1 MVSNTPWDVGAR
13 GTNQKMERTQAILT
27 TMKLSLQEETG
38 MLLSA
43 AYKWLRKQLRIQ
55 NVDTVASNM
64 GGRDDW
70 KVEEKLSH
78 RPSTFSSYSFG
89 LKISW
94 HQKASQA
101 YLHKTQHQ
109 SIQMLLTPEW

>member
-1 MVSNTPWDVGAR
+1 MGMVSNTPWDVGAR

-55 NVDTVASNM
+55 NVDTVVSNM
-64 GGRDDW
+64 GAEIIEKW
-70 KVEEKLSH
+70 KKAWVIDP
-78 RPSTFSSYSFG
+78 RPSAATHLFWKFLGTTEPPKPTYTH
-89 LKISW
+89 L
-94 HQKASQA
+94 
-101 YLHKTQHQ
+101 
-109 SIQMLLTPEW
+109 SIRVIRHL